1 MQRLNTNMT
10 TFQENT
16 LINYIS
22 RCKWSWA
29 KSMPNSPHEYI
40 VRGNC
45 ALTDN
50 EFVEFVN
57 LQREYG
63 VHEHWG
69 NYNLQYLYIDGYKY
83 WTMGNPIPETTVIN
97 REKLFGEYDQ
107 IADRYDSFALT
118 DNIQYQTQNLQLAEM
133 LKEVNGFV
141 YEIGCG
147 TGRLLQ
153 IKSIDPKQYQGIDP
167 SAKMLEI
174 FRQKNPNYKIR
185 VRRKSFEYESDKCLA
200 FDWVISLFGTPSYLM
215 LPYLRKLSRRNGG
228 LFLMFYK
235 HDFVPTYYKE
245 AGVHLHNFNYTE
257 QEIANIFNGSKFFYY
272 DDYFVVTTLNI
283 DFDKVESV
291 RYKEPPKQTT
301 LF

>member
-1 MQRLNTNMT
+1 MTKEQINM
-10 TFQENT
+10 
-16 LINYIS
+16 LLAYVS

-40 VRGNC
+40 VRNSC
-45 ALTDN
+45 ALSDN
-50 EFVEFVN
+50 EFVAFVN
-57 LQREYG
+57 LQREFG
-63 VHEHWG
+63 VQEKWG
-69 NYNLQYLYIDGYKY
+69 NYNLQYLYLDGYKY

-107 IADRYDSFALT
+107 VADHYDDYAMR
-118 DNIQYQTQNLQLAEM
+118 DNILYQTQNLQIAEM
-133 LKEVNGFV
+133 LKEVSGFI

-167 SAKMLEI
+167 SAKMLEL

-200 FDWVISLFGTPSYLM
+200 YDWVISLFGTPSYLM
-215 LPYLRKLSRRNGG
+215 LPYLRKLSKRNGG
-228 LFLMFYK
+228 LFLMFYR
-235 HDFVPTYYKE
+235 HDFTPAYYKE
-245 AGVHLHNFNYTE
+245 TGVHIHNFNYTE
-257 QEIANIFNGSKFFYY
+257 REITSIFEGYKFFYY
-272 DDYFVVTTLNI
+272 YDYLVVTTLDV
-283 DFDKVESV
+283 DFCKVESV
-291 RYKEPPKQTT
+291 RYKEPPKQQT